1 MTDSPR
7 SGRPPSFWF
16 TQVPPVTP
24 RPPLPGDGRADV
36 VIVGAG
42 YTGLWTAFYLKRAR
56 PDLDVRIVERHFAGY
71 GASGRNGGW
80 LSGGMAWNPDRYAAT
95 HGAGATRAF
104 IAALR
109 ATVPEVVGQAR
120 AHAIDADIHE
130 TDELTVATNPAQLDR
145 LRAEVAARRNWG
157 EDIRLLDRAA
167 TRARVDIPGA
177 LGASVLPGVARIQ
190 PAKLVTGLAQV
201 VEGLGVLIHEGT
213 TVTAIAPGRVETNH
227 GTLSAPIVLRCT
239 EGFTATL
246 PGQRRTWLPLNSA
259 QIVTA
264 PLPQAVWDRIGWQGA
279 ELLGSADHL
288 YAYCQRTACGRIAV
302 GGRGLPYLYGS
313 RIDRGGVTDAVTVA
327 RLMAMLRRLFPAAAD
342 LPIEFEW
349 CGTLAAP
356 RDWCATV
363 GLDRATGLG
372 WAGGY
377 VGVGV
382 ATSNL
387 AGRTLADL
395 ALGRESDLTALPWVN
410 RTPRRWEPEPL
421 RWLGVRGMYRL
432 YALADRVEARTGR
445 RSGLA
450 ALGDRLTGR

>member
-1 MTDSPR
+1 MSDHT
-7 SGRPPSFWF
+7 PSFWF
-16 TQVPPVTP
+16 TQMPPVTP
-24 RPPLPGDGRADV
+24 RPPLSGDGRADV

-80 LSGGMAWNPDRYAAT
+80 LTGGMAWNPDRYAAS
-95 HGAGATRAF
+95 HGRDATRAF

-109 ATVPEVVGQAR
+109 ASVPEVVGTAR
-120 AHAIDADIHE
+120 THGIDCDIHE
-130 TDELTVATNPAQLDR
+130 TEELTVATNPAQLAR
-145 LRAEVAARRNWG
+145 LHDDAAARRAWG
-157 EDIRLLDRAA
+157 EEVHLLDRDA
-167 TRARVDIPGA
+167 TRARVEVPGA

-190 PAKLVTGLAQV
+190 PAKLVTGLARV
-201 VEGLGVLIHEGT
+201 VDGMGVRLHEGT
-213 TVTAIAPGRVETNH
+213 TVTAIAPGRFQTDH

-259 QIVTA
+259 QIITA
-264 PLPQAVWDRIGWQGA
+264 PLPADVWDRIGWQGA
-279 ELLGSADHL
+279 EILGSADHL
-288 YAYCQRTACGRIAV
+288 YAYCQRTADGRIAV
-302 GGRGLPYLYGS
+302 GGRGLPYRYAS
-313 RIDRGGVTDAVTVA
+313 RIDRDGVPDRVTVA
-327 RLMAMLRRLFPAAAD
+327 RLMGMLHRLFPAAAD
-342 LPIEFEW
+342 QPIDHAW

-363 GLDRATGLG
+363 GLDPATGLG

-395 ALGRESDLTALPWVN
+395 ALGRDTDLTALPWVG

-432 YALADRVEARTGR
+432 YAMADRAEARTGR
-445 RSGLA
+445 PSALA
-450 ALGDRLTGR
+450 AWGNRLTGR